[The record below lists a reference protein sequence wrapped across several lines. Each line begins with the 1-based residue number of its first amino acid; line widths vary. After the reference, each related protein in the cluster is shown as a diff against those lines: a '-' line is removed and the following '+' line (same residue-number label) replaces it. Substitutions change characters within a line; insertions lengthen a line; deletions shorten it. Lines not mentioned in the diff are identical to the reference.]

1 MNTVAASLEQDPS
14 SRQALESLG
23 VMDLP
28 SFVLGRNSPTIGI
41 WKNFRIAQGSW
52 NQGRLDGVEPVTG
65 IPRSLLDIFAAVA
78 EEPGDD
84 IALRLWSWQDGGG
97 DTTQRRLWD
106 CWRLSGIL
114 DVRRRRR
121 RLFSNVD
128 YTPLAQS
135 DDEPRD
141 SAPDT
146 DTILCRLMEAIQ
158 AVNRAFS
165 IPCPEN
171 LPSYHGLVYPLMTVS
186 LEVARLRRHPEW
198 KQTLDEVRYRIEE
211 NSPFRL
217 AQIAFKLLDD
227 AWREESSDFDI
238 EDAAREMGVEI
249 ALL

>member
-1 MNTVAASLEQDPS
+1 MNTVATGLEQDPS

-41 WKNFRIAQGSW
+41 WKSFRIAQGSW

-84 IALRLWSWQDGGG
+84 IALRFWSWQDGGG
-97 DTTQRRLWD
+97 DTTQCRLWD

-128 YTPLAQS
+128 FTPLAQS

-141 SAPDT
+141 SAQ
-146 DTILCRLMEAIQ
+146 IQ
-158 AVNRAFS
+158 TRFYA
-165 IPCPEN
+165 
-171 LPSYHGLVYPLMTVS
+171 
-186 LEVARLRRHPEW
+186 
-198 KQTLDEVRYRIEE
+198 D
-211 NSPFRL
+211 
-217 AQIAFKLLDD
+217 
-227 AWREESSDFDI
+227 
-238 EDAAREMGVEI
+238 
-249 ALL
+249 